1 MLDDEANGINA
12 FSVLL
17 YTFSRGRVNMG
28 HQNASPFQNH
38 SARVAFSV
46 RKFEHVSPLLE
57 ELQWESVDR
66 RVCERDIA
74 MVHELL
80 NNLYA
85 PQCLRNC
92 ISYRADVSAR
102 DTRAAATWQLQLP
115 RVRTELAKRFFG
127 FIALSLRN
135 EAPANVREAKNSTAA
150 RQKAEG
156 WLIVR
161 NDA

>member
-57 ELQWESVDR
+57 ELQWASVDR
-66 RVCERDIA
+66 RVWAGHRDGPPTVKGRVSTDIGNMELWARGWRIYFSELTVSFKPQGKFFNLLYFEHPWAKSA
-74 MVHELL
+74 MTYYRLH
-80 NNLYA
+80 
-85 PQCLRNC
+85 PQH
-92 ISYRADVSAR
+92 ISQHYKQKRKPQQRYYR
-102 DTRAAATWQLQLP
+102 
-115 RVRTELAKRFFG
+115 
-127 FIALSLRN
+127 
-135 EAPANVREAKNSTAA
+135 
-150 RQKAEG
+150 
-156 WLIVR
+156 
-161 NDA
+161 